1 MCLSVISLENTNKK
15 LFLVLFL
22 FFEFNFFRYIKK
34 NNSIRL
40 IIIEHMKAYY
50 NNHKR
55 KRITTRR
62 NERITE
68 SICFMESIDF
78 FYISYYLY
86 YALLEI
92 FFPSYSSFSLRYFLV
107 FSSLFF
113 YFSSELI
120 CQFLFTYFIVIKIHF
135 LLFLYKYARFKN
147 TLSNM

>member
-113 YFSSELI
+113 TSLPSSYASFFLHILLLLKFISCYF
-120 CQFLFTYFIVIKIHF
+120 FINM
-135 LLFLYKYARFKN
+135 LGSR
-147 TLSNM
+147 TL